1 MVWFNAP
8 AGQVRHVEHGHRAL
22 ILLAQEFEPFEKCE
36 ASCVGEQQQVGI
48 GEFYAGGPH
57 VARLQHAD
65 IAFHIG
71 ADILAVPVLL
81 RFRNVV
87 GGKLAHAGLQ
97 CVDLRQDRE
106 QIEGAQ
112 QFGQITGNKRGD
124 DSPSLFTRPSQ
135 RSVVVPD
142 ELLLQD
148 HALLFLHGRC
158 LHSVDAHAS
167 LHSRMESEK
176 VPACSRMTANC
187 PVSSEY
193 LNWVWGMCSRSRA
206 ATSMG
211 CSSSAGSQKLGA
223 QKMTPSARFCRT
235 ASTSHPPRCPSGA

>member
-1 MVWFNAP
+1 
-8 AGQVRHVEHGHRAL
+8 
-22 ILLAQEFEPFEKCE
+22 E
-36 ASCVGEQQQVGI
+36 ASRVGEQQQVGI
-48 GEFYAGGPH
+48 GEFYAGGTY
-57 VARLQHAD
+57 VAQLQHTD
-65 IAFHIG
+65 IAFHIC

-81 RFRNVV
+81 RFRNEV

-97 CVDLRQDRE
+97 RVDLRQDRK
-106 QIEGAQ
+106 QIEGPQ
-112 QFGQITGNKRGD
+112 QFGQIAGNKRGD
-124 DSPSLFTRPSQ
+124 DSLSLFVRPSQ
-135 RSVVVPD
+135 RIVVVAY

-148 HALLFLHGRC
+148 HALLFLHGLHGRC
-158 LHSVDAHAS
+158 LHSICAHAS

-193 LNWVWGMCSRSRA
+193 LNWVWGICSRSRA

-223 QKMTPSARFCRT
+223 Q
-235 ASTSHPPRCPSGA
+235 